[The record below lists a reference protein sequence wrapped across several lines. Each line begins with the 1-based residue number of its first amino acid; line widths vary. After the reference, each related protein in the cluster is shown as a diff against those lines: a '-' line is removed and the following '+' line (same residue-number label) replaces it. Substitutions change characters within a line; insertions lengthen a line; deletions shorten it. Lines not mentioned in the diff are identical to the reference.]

1 MGVAAVAGVAVLLW
15 AAFVPASHPWLDRTG
30 LGAPLRMIGIIPG
43 PDGTAGDTR
52 AAAGAPGQAPGAPR
66 AQGGGAV
73 RVVAI
78 PVFLRE
84 PADRVTSIGTARGI
98 RSATLS
104 PEIAGRIETIA
115 VTSGQFLKAGA
126 EVARLEAEDAR
137 IARDRA
143 ALVRENADRALARL
157 TRLQGSGATTDIQ
170 IQEAE
175 LAARQ
180 AALEERQAAYELT
193 RHVITA
199 PAPGWVGI
207 VEAKAG
213 DLVSAGDAI
222 AQIEDRSTL
231 LVDFRVPERLASILG
246 VGDPVEAQA
255 VSAGGTSFAGRVSAV
270 DNQVDQSSRTLRVQ
284 AAIPN
289 DGDRLRPG
297 MAIALTIDIRSEPR
311 PAVDP
316 MAVQWASEGSFVWVL
331 RDGAAMKLPVH
342 IRQRDADAVV
352 VDADFAPGDLVVT
365 EGMSALRPGATA
377 EAVGARARASA
388 TTGASDG

>member
-1 MGVAAVAGVAVLLW
+1 
-15 AAFVPASHPWLDRTG
+15 
-30 LGAPLRMIGIIPG
+30 
-43 PDGTAGDTR
+43 
-52 AAAGAPGQAPGAPR
+52 
-66 AQGGGAV
+66 V

-98 RSATLS
+98 RSATLA
-104 PEIAGRIETIA
+104 PEIAGRIETVA
-115 VTSGQFLKAGA
+115 VTSGQFIEAGA
-126 EVARLEAEDAR
+126 EVARLDAEDAR

-180 AALEERQAAYELT
+180 AALEERQADYELA

-213 DLVSAGDAI
+213 DLVSPGDAI
-222 AQIEDRSTL
+222 AEIEDRSTL
-231 LVDFRVPERLASILG
+231 LVDFRVPERLASVLK
-246 VGDPVEAQA
+246 VGDPVLAQA
-255 VSAGGTSFAGRVSAV
+255 VSAGGDPIAGRVSAV
-270 DNQVDQSSRTLRVQ
+270 DNQVDAASRTLRVQ

-297 MAIALTIDIRSEPR
+297 MAIALTIDIRSDPR

-316 MAVQWASEGSFVWVL
+316 KAVQWASEGSYVWVL
-331 RDGAAMKLPVH
+331 RGGAAQKLPVR
-342 IRQRDADAVV
+342 IRQRDAEAVI
-352 VDADFAPGDLVVT
+352 VDADFAPDDLVVT
-365 EGMSALRPGATA
+365 EGMSSLRPGAKA
-377 EAVGARARASA
+377 DVAGPQPAKQG
-388 TTGASDG
+388 TTDG